1 MARISPPNAASEA
14 FKRLP
19 FTRAVVNEALRLY
32 PPAFLIARQAVAAD
46 CCGGTPVP
54 AGALVVISPWVL
66 HRHVRL
72 WDCAEIFDPARFL
85 RGKSPDR
92 FAFVPFGAGPRV
104 CVGAQ
109 LALVEVVLVL
119 AILVRNFRFGLA
131 DPRPVM
137 PAAIVSMQ
145 PNYPASFDVQAR

>member
-1 MARISPPNAASEA
+1 
-14 FKRLP
+14 
-19 FTRAVVNEALRLY
+19 
-32 PPAFLIARQAVAAD
+32 
-46 CCGGTPVP
+46 
-54 AGALVVISPWVL
+54 
-66 HRHVRL
+66 
-72 WDCAEIFDPARFL
+72 
-85 RGKSPDR
+85 
-92 FAFVPFGAGPRV
+92 VPFGAGPRV

-109 LALVEVVLVL
+109 LALVEVVLML